1 MTEYKNVIVQ
11 IVIVAFRQNVR
22 DKIAF
27 YLEIDQRLLDKKEMK
42 GKIAQRIDALS
53 NFVANVECVCVCVSV
68 CIHPNSSTVDWGD

>member
-53 NFVANVECVCVCVSV
+53 NL
-68 CIHPNSSTVDWGD
+68 